1 MAQVPSL
8 PSNGQ
13 PIDTQYLYDI
23 VNSLISI
30 NGEISSTGSS
40 QTQVYTEQPVTTKTN
55 NLKFQARTV
64 NIVNSAKVT
73 KKNPSTGQISFNTQ
87 YNQTPIVTATLVSR
101 STSTVK
107 ATLTITGVDT
117 SAVYY
122 KVDYETDGTTTLDVN
137 IIAIGV

>member
-30 NGEISSTGSS
+30 NGEISSVGSS
-40 QTQVYTEQPVTTKTN
+40 QLQTYNGNPITKNTN

-64 NIVNSAKVT
+64 NIVNSSPVT
-73 KKNPSTGQISFNTQ
+73 KNNPSTGQISFNTQ

-101 STSTVK
+101 NSSTVK

-122 KVDYETDGTTTLDVN
+122 RVDYENNGTTTLDVN
-137 IIAIGV
+137 IIAIGA